1 MRRTVLML
9 QLASHAAIGVGVVRG
24 QAVVPENASNRAYNG
39 RLGRL
44 NVSVPRVGDEPRID
58 GQLTEAS
65 WNGAALLTGFSQ
77 YSPVDGVPANDS
89 TEVRVM
95 YSERAL
101 YVGVRAFESHGAVI
115 VTRADRDRI
124 AGDDHIRLMLDT
136 FNDRR
141 RAIVFGVNPLG
152 VQSDGVYSEGG
163 NGTGA
168 LDLSPDFAFESRGRV
183 TVDGYEVEIRIPFKS
198 LRYQSSAVQDWSIQ
212 VVRAVQHSGH
222 EQTWTPASRG
232 AASFLAQSGTLA
244 GLTGVRRGLVLDV
257 NPVVTSQTIGAE
269 RSATDPTWEYRT
281 PAPEFGANV
290 RWGMT
295 PNVTMSGTVNPDF
308 SQVEADVGQV
318 VFDPRAAIAF
328 PEKRPFFLEASENF
342 QTPNSLIRTRSV
354 RAPLAAVKVSGKIES
369 TGFGILSAAD
379 DKSLSVSG
387 SRAPL
392 FNLLRI
398 RRDLGAQSN
407 IGIVYTDRT
416 DDNDYNRVAG
426 VDARLSRGGLLVAGQ
441 IATSF
446 TQAQGIGAQGHPLFD
461 FSVVKPGR
469 SKGFTALFK
478 GVHPGFFTAAGFV
491 PRRGITQA
499 RFSPR
504 WSFFPKGRRLEA
516 VSIAPILDGTW
527 EWDRFQRGTEPNDIK
542 VQASTTAS
550 WRGGWGTRLF
560 TFVESFKYPA
570 FLYSN
575 YHIER
580 RDNAGAVIDTVPYV
594 GTDRLPNY
602 GFDTELT
609 TPQFQRFS
617 GSAQLTGGH
626 DENFDEWS
634 SAWIV
639 FSNVTANWRPTD
651 RVRLSAR
658 YLEQRFFRVSD
669 GSLVRVRVLP
679 RVKLEYQM
687 TRAVLL
693 RYVGQ
698 YDATKVD
705 SLRDDS
711 RTNDP
716 VLIRSSTGTYRRAG
730 GQRRAV
736 LRNDVLFSFQP
747 NPGTVLFAGYGAS
760 TEGIAFDAPS
770 RLERSTDGFFV
781 KASYLF
787 RM

>member
-1 MRRTVLML
+1 MVVQFAA
-9 QLASHAAIGVGVVRG
+9 QLVIGVGYLGSQPVVSQSGSAGAYHGRTG
-24 QAVVPENASNRAYNG
+24 QIT
-39 RLGRL
+39 
-44 NVSVPRVGDEPRID
+44 VSIPRVRDEPRVD
-58 GQLTEAS
+58 GQLTEGVWA
-65 WNGAALLTGFSQ
+65 GAALLTGFSQ
-77 YSPVDGVPANDS
+77 YSPVDGVPAADS

-101 YVGVRAFESHGAVI
+101 FVGIRAFESHGAVI

-141 RAIVFGVNPLG
+141 RAVVFGVNPFG
-152 VQSDGVYSEGG
+152 VQSDGTYAEGG
-163 NGTGA
+163 NGAGL
-168 LDLSPDFAFESRGRV
+168 LDLNPDFSFESRGRV
-183 TVDGYEVEIRIPFKS
+183 TDDGYEIEIRIPFKS
-198 LRYQSSAVQDWSIQ
+198 LRYQSTAVQDWSIQ
-212 VVRAVQHSGH
+212 VVRAVQHAGH

-232 AASFLAQSGTLA
+232 ATSFLAQSGTLA
-244 GLTGVRRGLVLDV
+244 GLTNVRSGLVLDV
-257 NPVVTSQTIGAE
+257 NPVVTSQAIGSS
-269 RSATDPTWEYRT
+269 RSATDPTWEYRRSD
-281 PAPEFGANV
+281 PEFGANV
-290 RWGMT
+290 RWGIT
-295 PNVTMSGTVNPDF
+295 PNVTMSATANPDF

-342 QTPNSLIRTRSV
+342 QTPNSLIHTRSI
-354 RAPLAAVKVSGKIES
+354 RAPLGAMKVSGKIEGTS
-369 TGFGILSAAD
+369 FGLLSAAD
-379 DKSLSVSG
+379 DKSLSTSG
-387 SRAPL
+387 DRAPL
-392 FNLLRI
+392 FNLFRA

-407 IGIVYTDRT
+407 IGIVYTDRV

-426 VDARLSRGGLLVAGQ
+426 VDTRLSLGGFLVAGQ
-441 IATSF
+441 VATSF
-446 TQAQGIGAQGHPLFD
+446 TEAGGVGTQGAPLFD

-478 GVHPGFFTAAGFV
+478 GVHPDFIAAAGFV
-491 PRRGITQA
+491 PRPGITQA

-504 WSFFPKGRRLEA
+504 WTFFPKGRRLETL
-516 VSIAPILDGTW
+516 SISPILDGTW
-527 EWDRFQRGTEPNDIK
+527 EWDRFRRGTEPNDIK
-542 VQASTTAS
+542 VQANTTAS
-550 WRGGWGTRLF
+550 WRGGWSTRLF
-560 TFVESFKYPA
+560 TFVESFKYPT

-575 YHIER
+575 YFIER
-580 RDNAGAVIDTVPYV
+580 RNSSGAVVDTVPYV

-617 GSAQLTGGH
+617 GSAGFTAGH

-634 SAWIV
+634 SSWIM
-639 FSNVTANWRPTD
+639 FTNVTGNWRPTD

-658 YLEQRFFRVSD
+658 YLEQRFYRVTD
-669 GSLVRVRVLP
+669 GSLVRVRVIP
-679 RVKLEYQM
+679 RVKLEYQV

-716 VLIRSSTGTYRRAG
+716 VLIRNPSGTYRRAG
-730 GQRRAV
+730 GQRRAT
-736 LRNDVLFSFQP
+736 LRNDVLFSYQP

-760 TEGIAFDAPS
+760 NVGTAFDAPS

-781 KASYLF
+781 KASYLL